1 MCQNAMV
8 YVVAAMRAV
17 PAITAATCYLT
28 LLVTVAF
35 KLPKIRNFNVKL
47 LTNIN
52 LLLKV

>member
-1 MCQNAMV
+1 MV